1 MTFENPRLENIAD
14 GVYTGKCDV
23 DFIYAKIAVTMKAVE
38 NALAK

>member
-23 DFIYAKIAVTMKAVE
+23 DFIYAKIAVTMNAVE
-38 NALAK
+38 DALAE